1 MVLQNKISCTHFFFF
16 SFNRLIW
23 TCKES
28 FPEKGTHIDLKE
40 KYCQL
45 KRLKEQPM
53 DRNANKISQNNI
65 MSKPVVGG
73 DCTPNID
80 NPNEVILASR
90 EQTLHSFH
98 TLFCRR
104 CYKYDCFLH
113 KYKQPLP
120 INNVNYNKAKKSE
133 NLKFSDKPCS
143 PDCYKSV
150 QQSPTSTK
158 TSPKNNSN
166 RRNSKPLSNANTPSS
181 PENGMKTRSTS
192 RSPLSLRPDSKLTA
206 DLNSA
211 EESLYKVFANIFEKN
226 SCALARIIRT
236 KTCVQLRLFI
246 DSIDNK
252 ASDDDTGVIKEYS
265 PNGTH
270 HQRLHNDSKS
280 APNETHETKRRG
292 KRSGRLTNPK
302 KKVKLRKLHFL
313 ARKLHEAS
321 AAHTSNLDIVCD
333 ADDGSMYN
341 YNACDHPGLPCNED
355 CKCVRNKNFCEKFCQ
370 CSIDCVNRFR
380 GCKCRSQ
387 CNSKHCDCFLAVRE
401 CDPNLCHSCGASDNF
416 KSKKLQTGSC
426 CNIAIQRGLRKHL
439 LLAPSEIAGWGIYL
453 KEKCLKN
460 EFIAEYCG
468 EIISQDEAD
477 RRGKVYDKYKC
488 SFLFNLNNDFV
499 VDATRKGNKIRFANH
514 SVNPNCYAK
523 VMFVNGDHRIGIFAK
538 RDIDLGEELFFDY
551 RYGPMEQLKFVGIE
565 RPSQNPV

>member
-1 MVLQNKISCTHFFFF
+1 V
-16 SFNRLIW
+16 
-23 TCKES
+23 
-28 FPEKGTHIDLKE
+28 
-40 KYCQL
+40 
-45 KRLKEQPM
+45 
-53 DRNANKISQNNI
+53 
-65 MSKPVVGG
+65 KPVNG

-80 NPNEVILASR
+80 SLNEAVVAPR
-90 EQTLHSFH
+90 EQNLHSFH

-120 INNVNYNKAKKSE
+120 TNNINYNKAKKFD

-143 PDCYKSV
+143 IDCFKFKSEPNGTATSPHSSGSKKTKLNGSK
-150 QQSPTSTK
+150 QSPE
-158 TSPKNNSN
+158 
-166 RRNSKPLSNANTPSS
+166 TPSDDLI
-181 PENGMKTRSTS
+181 KS
-192 RSPLSLRPDSKLTA
+192 RSSSSPMSLKSEKTA
-206 DLNSA
+206 KKQLDLNSA
-211 EESLYKVFANIFEKN
+211 EESLYNVFANIFEKN

-236 KTCVQLRLFI
+236 KTCSQIRLYI
-246 DSIDNK
+246 NSIEESNRH
-252 ASDDDTGVIKEYS
+252 S
-265 PNGTH
+265 PNSRPG
-270 HQRLHNDSKS
+270 RLSDSKMGL
-280 APNETHETKRRG
+280 NESSQEVRRRG
-292 KRSGRLTNPK
+292 KRSSRFTQPK
-302 KKVKLRKLHFL
+302 KRVKLRKTHFL

-321 AAHTSNLDIVCD
+321 ASNNTIDSD
-333 ADDGSMYN
+333 AEEGSMYN

-416 KSKKLQTGSC
+416 RSKKILAGSC
-426 CNIAIQRGLRKHL
+426 CNISIQRGLRKHL

-523 VMFVNGDHRIGIFAK
+523 VMLVNGDHRIGIFAK

-565 RPSQNPV
+565 RPVQNPV